1 MSIWKKLSEN
11 PTLVSFHD
19 DTLNM
24 LTITQEYIQF
34 RLSISSTTY
43 SILEEDLKNVFL
55 NPEENDLYIDMVF
68 FNAKIDSDSI
78 LPNSVGSKE
87 YYSILSLESNE
98 ESKIDF
104 FFERESAPTKFFKLS
119 FSYDKSIVKCF
130 GEMPS
135 LYYDSHGDIFNK
147 QFDLQEFL
155 KRRTK
160 TVKKEKLP
168 SNS

>member
-11 PTLVSFHD
+11 PALVSFHD

-24 LTITQEYIQF
+24 LTITHDYIHF

-43 SILEEDLKNVFL
+43 SILEEDLKDVFL

-68 FNAKIDSDSI
+68 FNTKIDSDSI
-78 LPNSVGSKE
+78 LPNGVGSEE
-87 YYSILSLESNE
+87 YYAILSLESDE
-98 ESKIDF
+98 ESKMDL
-104 FFERESAPTKFFKLS
+104 FFERETVPAEFFKLS

-135 LYYDSHGDIFNK
+135 SYYDSHSELCSK
-147 QFDLQEFL
+147 SFDLQEFL
-155 KRRTK
+155 QK
-160 TVKKEKLP
+160 
-168 SNS
+168 